1 MRFRGRVVRQRVARG
16 SKSERTAVVL
26 RTARR
31 DYVLRRVG
39 GHALRDPQLDAL
51 VGHTVEGEGLVR
63 DYVLILSTWRIV
75 D

>member
-1 MRFRGRVVRQRVARG
+1 MRFRGRVVRQQVARG

-39 GHALRDPQLDAL
+39 GHAMRDPQVDAL
-51 VGHTVEGEGLVR
+51 IGHTVEGEGVVR
-63 DYVLILSTWRIV
+63 DYVLVMSTWQIV